1 MGEEGEGRVLPPR
14 VRWGRLE
21 PWRQNLYVLWF
32 GSLVVSLSFSLVM
45 PFLPLYLVEEL
56 GLKTDPSLW
65 SGIVL
70 AGAFLGTAVMSPVWG
85 ALADRFGQ
93 RAMLLRS
100 GFSLAFIYVAM
111 GLSATPLQLAIW
123 RVLFGAMSGFIP
135 AATALVAS
143 NTPTPYLGIALG
155 SLSTGTAAG
164 GVLGPLFGGAVA
176 QWLGYRGAF
185 YAAGFGLLLG
195 AILAFFL
202 VGERVPPFRGSSWRR
217 FLPELWELF
226 QRPSLR
232 ESYIL
237 IFFQQTAM
245 MVAAPVLPLIIAD
258 HAPHASSLLVGLIY
272 ALAGVAQVMG
282 GPVTARL
289 AGRTGYRRLLTF
301 SFLAT
306 AFLMLP
312 QASSSLALLG
322 GSRFIFGFPLVWGT
336 VALTYLV
343 TRAAPEGQR
352 GQVFGLVNSINSLAS
367 MAGSLVGGLLGHVLG
382 WNAAIYGSA
391 LLFLVGALLSWQFT
405 RTGSLR
411 E

>member
-1 MGEEGEGRVLPPR
+1 MGDEAEGRVLAPR
-14 VRWGRLE
+14 LRWGRLE

-45 PFLPLYLVEEL
+45 PFLPLYLVEDL
-56 GLKTDPSLW
+56 GLKADPSLW

-70 AGAFLGTAVMSPVWG
+70 AGAFLGTALMSPIWG

-93 RAMLLRS
+93 RSMLLRS

-111 GLSATPLQLAIW
+111 GLSTTPLQLALW

-143 NTPTPYLGIALG
+143 NTPAASLGIALG

-164 GVLGPLFGGAVA
+164 GVLGPLFGGAMA

-185 YAAGFGLLLG
+185 YAAGVGLLVG
-195 AILAFFL
+195 AILAFLL
-202 VGERVPPFRGSSWRR
+202 VGERVPPYRGGSWRQL
-217 FLPELWELF
+217 FPELLVLVR
-226 QRPSLR
+226 RPSLR

-237 IFFQQTAM
+237 IFCQQTALM
-245 MVAAPVLPLIIAD
+245 MAAPVLPLIIAGL
-258 HAPHASSLLVGLIY
+258 APTASSLLVGVIY
-272 ALAGVAQVMG
+272 ALAGVAQVLG
-282 GPVTARL
+282 GPVTARV
-289 AGRTGYRRLLTF
+289 AGWRGYRPLLTAT
-301 SFLAT
+301 FLGA
-306 AFLMLP
+306 ALLMIP
-312 QASSSLALLG
+312 QAASSLPLLG
-322 GSRFIFGFPLVWGT
+322 SARFIFGFPLIWGT

-352 GQVFGLVNSINSLAS
+352 GQVFGLVNSTNSLAS
-367 MAGSLVGGLLGHVLG
+367 MTGSLLGGILGHLLG

-391 LLFLVGALLSWQFT
+391 AVFLVGGLLSWRFT
-405 RTGSLR
+405 RTNLLH